1 MKQKDQNEI
10 CRYREYLLQDESG
23 KESGKGGVIP
33 FAAGPLVKGMIKGL
47 RYKKRE
53 IKMLFQKQKEGWDI
67 IRKHVIEV

>member
-1 MKQKDQNEI
+1 MKFAGTENI
-10 CRYREYLLQDESG
+10 FCRMRAER
-23 KESGKGGVIP
+23 KAVRGGVIP

-67 IRKHVIEV
+67 IRKHVIAV

>member
-1 MKQKDQNEI
+1 MKFAGTENI
-10 CRYREYLLQDESG
+10 FCRMRAER
-23 KESGKGGVIP
+23 KAVRGVIP

-67 IRKHVIEV
+67 IRKHVIAV